1 MNTKFKVIFIFALFG
16 IVIANFILQHSS
28 ALILMFNMRR
38 NVNIRVSEY
47 DSNNNN
53 NKKLVQKQI
62 DAEKE
67 AERRLSR
74 IKIMYAALEGSES
87 KVFSQ
92 NGEDGVLEK
101 LIDLLK
107 FPAKGFYVECGV
119 GDGHESNTRILREF
133 HSWKGV
139 MFDSSNR
146 NSKVID

>member
-1 MNTKFKVIFIFALFG
+1 MNTKFKVIFIFTLFC

-38 NVNIRVSEY
+38 NVNIRVSGF

-53 NKKLVQKQI
+53 NNKLVQKQI
-62 DAEKE
+62 DAAKD

-107 FPAKGFYVECGV
+107 FPAKGFYVECGA

-146 NSKVID
+146 NSKVIN